1 MVTTVNEI
9 KRGITRRALL
19 KRAGA
24 ILLLNSIIGR
34 HALGAVTQL
43 RISACD
49 WSIGKSSDLGAF
61 DVAKEIGLEGIQVN
75 LGNLKN
81 NLHLRERSRQ
91 QLYVDKSKDTGIAI
105 SSLAIAELNNVP
117 YKEDPQTEVWVSDS
131 IDVAKNL
138 GVTVVLLAFFHKN
151 DLRGDEK
158 GKQEVIR
165 RLKSVAP
172 KAERMG
178 ITLGLESYLSA
189 GELVDIIQKVGSNAV
204 KVYYDFR
211 NSADAGYD
219 VIKEIRFL
227 GKEAI
232 CELHMKENG
241 FLLGKGTLDWKRIS
255 ETLKDIG
262 YVGDGWMQIEG
273 AIPNDADLVESYRYN
288 FKYLKDIFGN

>member
-1 MVTTVNEI
+1 MADNES
-9 KRGITRRALL
+9 KSAITRRSLL
-19 KRAGA
+19 KRASA
-24 ILLLNSIIGR
+24 LLLLNSFAGSTL
-34 HALGAVTQL
+34 LGATRQRI

-49 WSIGKSSDLGAF
+49 WSIGKSSDPGAF

-75 LGNLKN
+75 LGGIKN
-81 NLHLRERSRQ
+81 NLHLREPERQ
-91 QLYVDKSKDTGIAI
+91 RLYLEKSKESGVRI

-117 YKEDPQTEVWVSDS
+117 YKEDPQTEAWVSDS

-138 GVTVVLLAFFHKN
+138 GVSVILLAFFHKN

-165 RLKSVAP
+165 RLKVVAP

-178 ITLGLESYLSA
+178 ITLGIESYLSA
-189 GELVDIIQKVGSNAV
+189 NELVDIIQKVGSKSV

-219 VIKEIRFL
+219 VIKEIKFL
-227 GKEAI
+227 GKDAI

-241 FLLGKGTLDWKRIS
+241 FLLGKGTLDWKRIG
-255 ETLKDIG
+255 ETLMEID

-273 AIPNDADLVESYRYN
+273 ATPKGADIIESYRSN
-288 FKYLKDIFGN
+288 LKFLKNIFGA

>member
-1 MVTTVNEI
+1 MADNEL
-9 KRGITRRALL
+9 KSAITRRSLL
-19 KRAGA
+19 KRASA
-24 ILLLNSIIGR
+24 LLLLNSFAGSILIGATR
-34 HALGAVTQL
+34 RQI

-49 WSIGKSSDLGAF
+49 WSIGKSSDPGAF

-75 LGNLKN
+75 LGGIKN
-81 NLHLRERSRQ
+81 NLHLREPERQ
-91 QLYVDKSKDTGIAI
+91 RQYLEKSKESGIRI

-138 GVTVVLLAFFHKN
+138 GVSVILLAFFHKN

-165 RLKSVAP
+165 RLRVVAP

-178 ITLGLESYLSA
+178 ITLGIESYLSA
-189 GELVDIIQKVGSNAV
+189 NELVDVIQKVGSKSV

-219 VIKEIRFL
+219 VIKEIKFL
-227 GKEAI
+227 GKDAI

-241 FLLGKGTLDWKRIS
+241 FLLGKGTLDWKRIG
-255 ETLKDIG
+255 ETLMEID

-273 AIPNDADLVESYRYN
+273 AIPKDADIIESYRSN
-288 FKYLKDIFGN
+288 LKFLKDIFGP

>member
-1 MVTTVNEI
+1 MSDNEI
-9 KRGITRRALL
+9 KTGITRRSLL
-19 KRAGA
+19 KSVGA
-24 ILLLNSIIGR
+24 FLVLNSLTGHR
-34 HALGAVTQL
+34 TFGGGAQQL

-49 WSIGKSSDLGAF
+49 WSIGKSSDPGAF

-75 LGNLKN
+75 LGNMQN
-81 NLHLRERSRQ
+81 NLHLRDKSRQ
-91 QLYVDKSKDTGIAI
+91 QLYLDKSKQTGIEI

-117 YKEDPQTEVWVSDS
+117 YKEDPQTEIWVSDS

-138 GVTVVLLAFFHKN
+138 GVKVILLAFFHKN

-158 GKQEVIR
+158 GKLEVIR
-165 RLKSVAP
+165 RLKTVAQ

-178 ITLGLESYLSA
+178 ITLGIESYLSA
-189 GELVDIIQKVGSNAV
+189 TELVDIIQKVGSNAI

-219 VIKEIRFL
+219 VIKEIKFL

-241 FLLGKGTLDWKRIS
+241 FLLGKGTLDWKQIS
-255 ETLKDIG
+255 ETLMEMG

-273 AIPNDADLVESYRYN
+273 ATPKGADIVESYRYN
-288 FKYLKDIFGN
+288 LKFLKDIFNK

>member
-1 MVTTVNEI
+1 MF
-9 KRGITRRALL
+9 GH
-19 KRAGA
+19 G
-24 ILLLNSIIGR
+24 SQ
-34 HALGAVTQL
+34 QL

-75 LGNLKN
+75 LGNMQN
-81 NLHLRERSRQ
+81 NLHLRDTSRQ
-91 QLYVDKSKDTGIAI
+91 QLYLDKAKQTGIEI
-105 SSLAIAELNNVP
+105 SSLAIAELNNIP
-117 YKEDPQTEVWVSDS
+117 YKEDPQTEIWVSDS

-138 GVTVVLLAFFHKN
+138 GVKVILLAFFHKN

-165 RLKSVAP
+165 RLKTVAP

-178 ITLGLESYLSA
+178 ITLGIESYLSA
-189 GELVDIIQKVGSNAV
+189 TELVDIIQKVGSNAV

-219 VIKEIRFL
+219 VIKEIKFL

-241 FLLGKGTLDWKRIS
+241 FLLGKGTLDWRQIG
-255 ETLKDIG
+255 ETLMEMG

-273 AIPNDADLVESYRYN
+273 ATPKGADIVESYRYN
-288 FKYLKDIFGN
+288 LKFLKDIFNK

>member
-1 MVTTVNEI
+1 MSNYEI
-9 KRGITRRALL
+9 ETGITRRSLL
-19 KRAGA
+19 KKAGA
-24 ILLLNSIIGR
+24 LLLLNSVISYRSFSG
-34 HALGAVTQL
+34 VTQL

-49 WSIGKSSDLGAF
+49 WSIGKSSDPGAF

-75 LGNLKN
+75 LGSLKN

-91 QLYVDKSKDTGIAI
+91 QLYLDKSKKTGIAI

-117 YKEDPQTEVWVSDS
+117 YKEDPQTEIWVSDS

-138 GVTVVLLAFFHKN
+138 GVKVVLLAFFHKN

-165 RLKSVAP
+165 RLKVVAP

-178 ITLGLESYLSA
+178 ITLGIESYLSA
-189 GELVDIIQKVGSNAV
+189 QELADIIQKIGSNAI

-219 VIKEIRFL
+219 VINEIKFL

-232 CELHMKENG
+232 CELHIKENG

-255 ETLKDIG
+255 ETLAAMN

-273 AIPNDADLVESYRYN
+273 AIPKDADIVESYRYN
-288 FKYLKDIFGN
+288 LNYLKDIFGK

>member
-1 MVTTVNEI
+1 MSDNEI
-9 KRGITRRALL
+9 KTGITRRGLL

-24 ILLLNSIIGR
+24 FLALNTLTDHRMFGGI
-34 HALGAVTQL
+34 AQQL

-49 WSIGKSSDLGAF
+49 WSIGKSSDPGAF
-61 DVAKEIGLEGIQVN
+61 DVAKEIGLEGVQVN
-75 LGNLKN
+75 LGNLQN
-81 NLHLRERSRQ
+81 NLHLRDKSRQ
-91 QLYVDKSKDTGIAI
+91 QLYLDKSKESGIKI

-117 YKEDPQTEVWVSDS
+117 YKEDPQTEMWVSDS

-138 GVTVVLLAFFHKN
+138 GVKVILLAFFHKN

-165 RLKSVAP
+165 RLKNIAP

-178 ITLGLESYLSA
+178 ITLGIESYLSA
-189 GELVDIIQKVGSNAV
+189 TELVDIIQKVGSTAL

-219 VIKEIRFL
+219 VIKEIKFL

-232 CELHMKENG
+232 CELHIKENG
-241 FLLGKGTLDWKRIS
+241 FLLGKGTLDWRRIG
-255 ETLKDIG
+255 ETLMEMG

-273 AIPNDADLVESYRYN
+273 AIPQGADIVESYRYN
-288 FKYLKDIFGN
+288 LKFLKSIFEK

>member
-1 MVTTVNEI
+1 MADNEL
-9 KRGITRRALL
+9 KSAITRRSLL
-19 KRAGA
+19 KRASA
-24 ILLLNSIIGR
+24 LLLLNSFAGSILIGATR
-34 HALGAVTQL
+34 RQI

-49 WSIGKSSDLGAF
+49 WSIGKSSDPGAF

-75 LGNLKN
+75 LGGIKN
-81 NLHLRERSRQ
+81 NLHLREPERQ
-91 QLYVDKSKDTGIAI
+91 RQYLEKSKESGIRI

-138 GVTVVLLAFFHKN
+138 GVSVILLAFFHKN

-165 RLKSVAP
+165 RLRVVAP

-178 ITLGLESYLSA
+178 ITLGIESYLSA
-189 GELVDIIQKVGSNAV
+189 NELVDIIQRVGSKSV

-219 VIKEIRFL
+219 VIKEIKFL
-227 GKEAI
+227 GKDAI

-241 FLLGKGTLDWKRIS
+241 FLLGKGTLDWKRIG
-255 ETLKDIG
+255 ETLMEID

-273 AIPNDADLVESYRYN
+273 AIPKDADIIESYRSN
-288 FKYLKDIFGN
+288 LKFLKDIFGA

>member
-1 MVTTVNEI
+1 MSHSEI
-9 KRGITRRALL
+9 RTGITRRSLI
-19 KRAGA
+19 KSAGA
-24 ILLLNSIIGR
+24 FLVLNSLIDHRVFG
-34 HALGAVTQL
+34 GVPQQL

-49 WSIGKSSDLGAF
+49 WSIGKSSDPGAF

-75 LGNLKN
+75 LGNLQN
-81 NLHLRERSRQ
+81 NLHLRDKSRQ
-91 QLYVDKSKDTGIAI
+91 QLYLDKSKESGIEI

-117 YKEDPQTEVWVSDS
+117 YKEDPQTEIWVSDS

-138 GVTVVLLAFFHKN
+138 GVKVILLAFFHKN

-158 GKQEVIR
+158 GRQEVIR
-165 RLKSVAP
+165 RLKNVAP

-178 ITLGLESYLSA
+178 ITLGIESYLSA
-189 GELVDIIQKVGSNAV
+189 TELVDIIQKVGSNAI

-219 VIKEIRFL
+219 VIKEIKFL

-241 FLLGKGTLDWKRIS
+241 FLLGKGTLDWKLIG
-255 ETLKDIG
+255 ETLIEMG

-273 AIPNDADLVESYRYN
+273 AIPKGADIVESYRYN
-288 FKYLKDIFGN
+288 LKFLKGVFNK

>member
-1 MVTTVNEI
+1 MADNEL
-9 KRGITRRALL
+9 KSAITRRSLL
-19 KRAGA
+19 KRASA
-24 ILLLNSIIGR
+24 LLLLNSFAGSIL
-34 HALGAVTQL
+34 LGATRRQI

-49 WSIGKSSDLGAF
+49 WSIGKSSDPGAF

-75 LGNLKN
+75 LGGIKN
-81 NLHLRERSRQ
+81 NLHLRERERQ
-91 QLYVDKSKDTGIAI
+91 RLYLEKSKESGIRI

-117 YKEDPQTEVWVSDS
+117 YKEDPQTEAWVSDS

-138 GVTVVLLAFFHKN
+138 GVSVILLAFFHKN

-158 GKQEVIR
+158 GTQEVIR
-165 RLKSVAP
+165 RLKVVAP

-178 ITLGLESYLSA
+178 ITLGIESYLSA
-189 GELVDIIQKVGSNAV
+189 NELVDIIQRVGSKSV

-219 VIKEIRFL
+219 VIKEIKFL
-227 GKEAI
+227 GKDAI

-241 FLLGKGTLDWKRIS
+241 FLLGKGTLDWKRIG
-255 ETLKDIG
+255 ETLMEID

-273 AIPNDADLVESYRYN
+273 AIPKDADIIESYRSN
-288 FKYLKDIFGN
+288 LKFLKDIFGA

>member
-1 MVTTVNEI
+1 LNSFAGSI
-9 KRGITRRALL
+9 LIGATRRQ
-19 KRAGA
+19 
-24 ILLLNSIIGR
+24 I
-34 HALGAVTQL
+34 

-49 WSIGKSSDLGAF
+49 WSIGKSSDPGAF

-75 LGNLKN
+75 LGGIKN
-81 NLHLRERSRQ
+81 NLHLREPERQ
-91 QLYVDKSKDTGIAI
+91 RQYLEKSKESGIRI

-138 GVTVVLLAFFHKN
+138 GVSVILLAFFHKN

-165 RLKSVAP
+165 RLRVVAP

-178 ITLGLESYLSA
+178 ITLGIESYLSA
-189 GELVDIIQKVGSNAV
+189 NELVDIIQKVGSKSV

-219 VIKEIRFL
+219 VIKEIKFL
-227 GKEAI
+227 GKDAI

-241 FLLGKGTLDWKRIS
+241 FLLGKGTLDWKRIG
-255 ETLKDIG
+255 ETLMEID

-273 AIPNDADLVESYRYN
+273 AIPKDADIIESYRSN
-288 FKYLKDIFGN
+288 LKFLKDIFGA

>member
-1 MVTTVNEI
+1 MADNEL
-9 KRGITRRALL
+9 KSAITRRSLL
-19 KRAGA
+19 KRASA
-24 ILLLNSIIGR
+24 LLLLNSFAGSILIGATR
-34 HALGAVTQL
+34 RQI

-49 WSIGKSSDLGAF
+49 WSIGKSSDPGAF

-75 LGNLKN
+75 LGGIKN
-81 NLHLRERSRQ
+81 NLHLREPERQ
-91 QLYVDKSKDTGIAI
+91 RQYLEKSKESGIRI

-138 GVTVVLLAFFHKN
+138 GVSVILLAFFHKN

-165 RLKSVAP
+165 RLRVVAP

-178 ITLGLESYLSA
+178 ITLGIESYLSA
-189 GELVDIIQKVGSNAV
+189 NELVDIIQRVGSKSV

-219 VIKEIRFL
+219 VIKEIKFL
-227 GKEAI
+227 GKDAI

-241 FLLGKGTLDWKRIS
+241 FLLGKGTLDWKRIG
-255 ETLKDIG
+255 ETLMEID

-273 AIPNDADLVESYRYN
+273 AIPKDADIIESYRSN
-288 FKYLKDIFGN
+288 LKFLKDIFGP

>member
-1 MVTTVNEI
+1 MADNEL
-9 KRGITRRALL
+9 KSAITRRSLL
-19 KRAGA
+19 KRASA
-24 ILLLNSIIGR
+24 LLLLNSFAGSILIGATR
-34 HALGAVTQL
+34 RQI

-49 WSIGKSSDLGAF
+49 WSIGKSSDPGAF

-75 LGNLKN
+75 LGGIKN
-81 NLHLRERSRQ
+81 NLHLREPERQ
-91 QLYVDKSKDTGIAI
+91 RQYLEKSKESGIRI

-138 GVTVVLLAFFHKN
+138 GVSVILLAFFHKN

-165 RLKSVAP
+165 RLRVVAP

-178 ITLGLESYLSA
+178 ITLGIESYLSA
-189 GELVDIIQKVGSNAV
+189 HELVDIIQRVGSKSV

-219 VIKEIRFL
+219 VIKEIKFL
-227 GKEAI
+227 GKDAI

-241 FLLGKGTLDWKRIS
+241 FLLGKGTLDWKRIG
-255 ETLKDIG
+255 ETLMEID

-273 AIPNDADLVESYRYN
+273 AIPKDADIIESYRSNLN
-288 FKYLKDIFGN
+288 FLKDIFGP

>member
-1 MVTTVNEI
+1 MSLDQFKT
-9 KRGITRRALL
+9 GITRRSLL
-19 KRAGA
+19 KRGSAL
-24 ILLLNSIIGR
+24 LLLNSMMGHR
-34 HALGAVTQL
+34 MLGGTTSPL

-49 WSIGKSSDLGAF
+49 WSIGKSSDPGAF

-75 LGNLKN
+75 LGSLKN
-81 NLHLRERSRQ
+81 NLHLRELPRQ
-91 QLYVDKSKDTGIAI
+91 QLYLDKSKETGIKI
-105 SSLAIAELNNVP
+105 SSLAIAELNNIP
-117 YKEDPQTEVWVSDS
+117 YKEDPQTESWVSDS

-138 GVTVVLLAFFHKN
+138 GVTVILLAFFHNN

-165 RLKSVAP
+165 RLKAVAP

-189 GELVDIIQKVGSNAV
+189 QELVDIIQQVGSNSV

-219 VIKEIRFL
+219 VIKEIKFL

-232 CELHMKENG
+232 CELHIKENG
-241 FLLGKGTLDWKRIS
+241 FLLGKGTLDWRRIG
-255 ETLKDIG
+255 ETLTEMN

-273 AIPNDADLVESYRYN
+273 ATPKDADIVESYRYN
-288 FKYLKDIFGN
+288 LRYLKAMFAR

>member
-1 MVTTVNEI
+1 MADNEL
-9 KRGITRRALL
+9 KSAITRRSLL
-19 KRAGA
+19 KRASA
-24 ILLLNSIIGR
+24 LLLLNSFAGSILIGATR
-34 HALGAVTQL
+34 RQI

-49 WSIGKSSDLGAF
+49 WSIGKSSDPGAF

-75 LGNLKN
+75 LGGIKN
-81 NLHLRERSRQ
+81 NLHLREPERQ
-91 QLYVDKSKDTGIAI
+91 RQYLEKSKESGIRI

-138 GVTVVLLAFFHKN
+138 GVSVILLAFFHKN

-165 RLKSVAP
+165 RLKVVAP

-178 ITLGLESYLSA
+178 ITLGIESYLSA
-189 GELVDIIQKVGSNAV
+189 NELVDIIQKVGSKSV

-219 VIKEIRFL
+219 VIKEIKFL
-227 GKEAI
+227 GKDAI

-241 FLLGKGTLDWKRIS
+241 FLLGKGTLDWKRIG
-255 ETLKDIG
+255 ETLMEID

-273 AIPNDADLVESYRYN
+273 AIPKDADIIESYRSNLN
-288 FKYLKDIFGN
+288 FLKDIFGP

>member
-1 MVTTVNEI
+1 MSHNELESVI
-9 KRGITRRALL
+9 SRRALL
-19 KRAGA
+19 KGSAA
-24 ILLLNSIIGR
+24 LLLMNSWPGNK
-34 HALGAVTQL
+34 LFGATSQL

-49 WSIGKSSDLGAF
+49 WSIGKSSDPGAF
-61 DVAKEIGLEGIQVN
+61 DVAKQIGLEGIQVN
-75 LGNLKN
+75 VGGVSN
-81 NLHLRERSRQ
+81 NLHLRDPARQ
-91 QLYVDKSKDTGIAI
+91 RLYLDKSRETGIPI

-117 YKEDPQTEVWVSDS
+117 YKEDPQTELWVSDS

-138 GVTVVLLAFFHKN
+138 GVNVILLAFFHKN

-165 RLKSVAP
+165 RLKEVAP

-178 ITLGLESYLSA
+178 ITLGIESYLSA
-189 GELVDIIQKVGSNAV
+189 EELVDIIQKVGSKAI

-219 VIKEIRFL
+219 VVKEIKFL
-227 GKEAI
+227 GKDMI

-241 FLLGKGTLDWKRIS
+241 FLLGKGTMEWKRIA
-255 ETLKDIG
+255 ETLMEIS

-273 AIPNDADLVESYRYN
+273 ATPKGADIVESYRHN
-288 FKYLKDIFGN
+288 LKYLKEIFAA

>member
-1 MVTTVNEI
+1 MADNEL
-9 KRGITRRALL
+9 KSAITRRSLL
-19 KRAGA
+19 KRASA
-24 ILLLNSIIGR
+24 LLLLNSFAGSILIGATR
-34 HALGAVTQL
+34 RQI

-49 WSIGKSSDLGAF
+49 WSIGKSSDPGAF

-75 LGNLKN
+75 LGGIKN
-81 NLHLRERSRQ
+81 NLHLREPERQ
-91 QLYVDKSKDTGIAI
+91 RQYLEKSKESGIRI

-138 GVTVVLLAFFHKN
+138 GVSVILLAFFHKN

-165 RLKSVAP
+165 RLRVVAP

-178 ITLGLESYLSA
+178 ITLGIESYLSA
-189 GELVDIIQKVGSNAV
+189 NELVDIMQRVGSKSV

-219 VIKEIRFL
+219 VIKEIKFL
-227 GKEAI
+227 GKDAI

-241 FLLGKGTLDWKRIS
+241 FLLGKGTLDWKRIG
-255 ETLKDIG
+255 ETLMEID

-273 AIPNDADLVESYRYN
+273 ATPKDADIVKSYRHN
-288 FKYLKDIFGN
+288 LDFLKQKFGY